1 MLETILFNNYERF
14 EQLIKFW
21 NKNQENVILD
31 KINYINYVVG
41 TDLNGNEIIQ
51 LNKINTIYFNND
63 NRCLIQI
70 LKNVKNVN
78 QVLIQEKDLFE
89 KNIEFFINKNV
100 YSIVWNGSELINNE
114 YENLLKIKSLNYL
127 ILDDKII
134 NNNEEFLKKEHKFKI
149 IPKRYYIDKA
159 LISKY

>member
-14 EQLIKFW
+14 EQLIKYW

-31 KINYINYVVG
+31 KINYINFVVG
-41 TDLNGNEIIQ
+41 TDLNGNEITQ

-89 KNIEFFINKNV
+89 KNIEFFTNKNV
-100 YSIVWNGSELINNE
+100 FSIVLFHYHLNQSQQH
-114 YENLLKIKSLNYL
+114 NLYNLFY
-127 ILDDKII
+127 
-134 NNNEEFLKKEHKFKI
+134 
-149 IPKRYYIDKA
+149 PK
-159 LISKY
+159 

>member
-89 KNIEFFINKNV
+89 KNIEFFTNKNV